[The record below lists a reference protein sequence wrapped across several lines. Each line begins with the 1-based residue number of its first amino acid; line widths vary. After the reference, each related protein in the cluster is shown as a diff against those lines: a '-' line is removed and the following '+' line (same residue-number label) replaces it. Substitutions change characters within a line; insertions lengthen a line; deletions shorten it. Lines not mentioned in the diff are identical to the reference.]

1 MNVYTYKGVVSI
13 TWIVNDNGK
22 IPFILLAPVHYSSLP
37 YSVET

>member
-22 IPFILLAPVHYSSLP
+22 IPFISLAPVHYSSLP